1 MYYKEEWI
9 NGILYWKAIPNGEW
23 HAFTKQQYLDK
34 CLQLERELGKLRL
47 EIANSEKTI
56 KP

>member
-9 NGILYWKAIPNGEW
+9 NGILYWKATPNGEW

-56 KP
+56 TP